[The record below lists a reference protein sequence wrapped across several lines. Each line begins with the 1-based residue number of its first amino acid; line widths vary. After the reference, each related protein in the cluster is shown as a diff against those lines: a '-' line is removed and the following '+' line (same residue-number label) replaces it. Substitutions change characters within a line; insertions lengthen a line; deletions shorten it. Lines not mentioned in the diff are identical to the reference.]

1 MNQITVRFSC
11 CCVEGPAGV
20 GDMEGESGSQAAG
33 EQGQRK
39 RIRKKKRVIE
49 TDIDKINI
57 ANVERMH
64 EVCLYQSIKNRG
76 TCQKCLKTH
85 QPAVV
90 TEHIHIE
97 ELWST
102 QQSKVVC
109 WNHLCPQRVRSAVII
124 SFFTNCAQ
132 LPDALASNTTH
143 YVKCVTK
150 ATKDNSLF
158 YCALHSNS
166 SFWCCRL
173 IPCCRSCPRKATL
186 ALEVCYWPPFAVRMM
201 IARSCWT
208 VTVLLYPQLIGE
220 NMTASSLIMVCY
232 RWSPR
237 WLMGRKPGIGP
248 VRGVSH

>member
-1 MNQITVRFSC
+1 
-11 CCVEGPAGV
+11 
-20 GDMEGESGSQAAG
+20 MEGESGSQAAG

-109 WNHLCPQRVRSAVII
+109 
-124 SFFTNCAQ
+124 
-132 LPDALASNTTH
+132 
-143 YVKCVTK
+143 
-150 ATKDNSLF
+150 
-158 YCALHSNS
+158 
-166 SFWCCRL
+166 
-173 IPCCRSCPRKATL
+173 
-186 ALEVCYWPPFAVRMM
+186 
-201 IARSCWT
+201 
-208 VTVLLYPQLIGE
+208 
-220 NMTASSLIMVCY
+220 
-232 RWSPR
+232 
-237 WLMGRKPGIGP
+237 
-248 VRGVSH
+248 